1 MECRVIGMK
10 NCAEVKCNVEIVT
23 RKTYCDKCASERQLS
38 AMRINA
44 KNKRDAKRKKNPH
57 IDPKWLVRGPIS

>member
-1 MECRVIGMK
+1 VIGMK
-10 NCAEVKCNVEIVT
+10 ICAERKCNVEIVT
-23 RKTYCDKCASERQLS
+23 RKTYCDKCGYERQLD

-44 KNKRDAKRKKNPH
+44 KNKRDVKRKKRPT